1 MFSWSHYFNFLFVF
15 FSVSVCG
22 VRVCHHIDN
31 RFTFHT
37 HIQLHFSS
45 KLQKKSKHNM
55 HIQAKHSRHSN
66 KWWKQSFNLVFLV
79 DDYMH
84 QIVFTAFWFGMVR
97 FGLVSYALHRVFAI
111 YNSRMPHTH
120 YGCAQINAFVL
131 TILLSVRLIRL
142 TESTKIKF
150 IMQFQQ
156 FFAFDVHAA
165 RQPLS
170 QHNDD
175 HWIGIAKRKGLR
187 EFRCKTP
194 LKLRQIHTTNTIY
207 CNEQGSKCSIKIGE
221 RLIFTEWIFQARC
234 VSQWFCIIT

>member
-1 MFSWSHYFNFLFVF
+1 M
-15 FSVSVCG
+15 
-22 VRVCHHIDN
+22 
-31 RFTFHT
+31 
-37 HIQLHFSS
+37 
-45 KLQKKSKHNM
+45 M
-55 HIQAKHSRHSN
+55 EA
-66 KWWKQSFNLVFLV
+66 QSFNLVFLV

-97 FGLVSYALHRVFAI
+97 FGFLCHAQSFCNLQFKNAT
-111 YNSRMPHTH
+111 HTL
-120 YGCAQINAFVL
+120 YGCAQINAFIL

-194 LKLRQIHTTNTIY
+194 LKLRQIHTMNTIY

-221 RLIFTEWIFQARC
+221 RLIFTEWIFQTRC